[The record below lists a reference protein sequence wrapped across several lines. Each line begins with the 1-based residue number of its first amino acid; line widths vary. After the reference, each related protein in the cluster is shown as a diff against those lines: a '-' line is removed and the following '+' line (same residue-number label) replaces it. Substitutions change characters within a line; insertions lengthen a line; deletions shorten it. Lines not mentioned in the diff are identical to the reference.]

1 MDKLTA
7 TVTFHC
13 TDDTKRLIAGL
24 ASVDGSDSSNWLR
37 ELRDRGYDIS
47 TIKEKN
53 ANGSYHARYVLAK
66 SAASE

>member
-37 ELRDRGYDIS
+37 ELVEREVESRRVKAMMQYELFGLP
-47 TIKEKN
+47 TKQEK
-53 ANGSYHARYVLAK
+53 A
-66 SAASE
+66 

>member
-24 ASVDGSDSSNWLR
+24 AAVDGTDTSNWIR
-37 ELRDRGYDIS
+37 ELVEREIESRRVKAMMQYDLFGLPQIQ
-47 TIKEKN
+47 EK
-53 ANGSYHARYVLAK
+53 S
-66 SAASE
+66 

>member
-13 TDDTKRLIAGL
+13 TDDIKRLIAGL

-37 ELRDRGYDIS
+37 ELVEREIETRRVKVMMQYDLFGLP
-47 TIKEKN
+47 TKQE
-53 ANGSYHARYVLAK
+53 RT
-66 SAASE
+66 